1 MQPGDEG
8 RDGMPGRGNSI
19 CQGQED
25 QAEDLQAALCHVVL
39 AAPGEA
45 VGEGVRCQEHAGTG
59 TPAGTRPRSCAWS
72 CPPPPPPPRGNLHFP
87 RAKGSPMVDYMNR
100 TRHDG
105 AQLPFSTHTLHDPS
119 PRAGCREPGQDGD
132 GGSDWPHLG
141 PAR

>member
-1 MQPGDEG
+1 MQPGDKG
-8 RDGMPGRGNSI
+8 RDGMPGGGNSI

-45 VGEGVRCQEHAGTG
+45 VGEGVGRHEHAGTG
-59 TPAGTRPRSCAWS
+59 TPAGT
-72 CPPPPPPPRGNLHFP
+72 PPPPPRSRAWSCPSTHPPPPGELCISPEP
-87 RAKGSPMVDYMNR
+87 RALR
-100 TRHDG
+100 WWTRHDG